1 MTIERDE
8 PWHHKVDMC
17 LTLAASAKRTLTY
30 DALATEADIPA
41 PHRIHKLTTFLETLI
56 CEDVAS
62 GRPIRAALVIS
73 KVRGRP
79 APGFFDCCRAQQ
91 LEIDDEGAFHQ
102 RQLDALF
109 TPSQS

>member
-1 MTIERDE
+1 MHRDE
-8 PWHHKVDMC
+8 PWQHKVEIC
-17 LTLAASAKRTLTY
+17 LTLAASGNRTLTY
-30 DALATEADIPA
+30 DALATEAAIPA
-41 PHRIHKLTTFLETLI
+41 PHRIHKLTTFLEALI

-62 GRPIRAALVIS
+62 GRPVRAALVIS
-73 KVRGRP
+73 KVRGLP

-102 RQLDALF
+102 SQLTALF